1 MTSLLLLCLC
11 LRLISAKWIN
21 TDYLYTEPE
30 RTLSVSIPIAQTLQP
45 LMGDTLVLPC
55 YFRDDTVPD
64 PGAPTIAPLSHR
76 IKWSITTKE
85 KTTDILVASEGI
97 VAVNKKY
104 TDRVQMVAYPTSTTD
119 ATIKITQLLSNES
132 GVYRCEVMH
141 GIEDSHDTVNV
152 QVQGI
157 VFHYRAI
164 TSRYTLTFEKAQAAC
179 IQNSAVIATPVQLQA
194 AYDTG
199 YHQCDAGWL
208 SDQTVR
214 YPIHDPREACY
225 GDKYEFPGVRTY
237 GVRDANE
244 TYDVYCFAEKMSGRV
259 FYSTHPEKFSFAEA
273 QAQCAKLGS
282 KLATT
287 GQLYLA
293 WQAGMDECNAG
304 WLADGSVRYPINIAR
319 PQCGGGLL
327 GVRTVYRFIN
337 QTGYPLPESRY
348 DAICY
353 TDDEEEG
360 SAIPNIFPDIQTTE
374 TTSEVVN
381 VEMVTGSPPVLIT
394 QTSTESELIG
404 EVETHKPPTTTADF
418 LYVEQNVTLLPLS
431 SPPSIIDDFV
441 KVVTAQPDL
450 GVEIPG
456 ENATAP
462 VMSLTGVVFHYRL
475 GHSRYAFTFV
485 EAQLACQDIG
495 AVIASPQQLQAAYEA
510 GYHQCD
516 AGWLIDQTVRYPIV
530 SARKKCAGDLED
542 FPGVRSYGVRP
553 ASEHYDVY
561 CYMDK
566 PRGNVFHVSSFEGF
580 TYDEA
585 MAYCQAQNASLAS
598 TADLYV
604 AWKQG
609 FDKCRAGWLIDHSVR
624 YPINNPSPQCG
635 GGKPGVH
642 TVFKFPN
649 QTEYPDVHSKFDAYC
664 LKVDLQLYLNETE
677 SNMTLIEE
685 ELVNL
690 TSRTDLF
697 MPVNPTITPPIPV
710 EVSGSGSADLP
721 SVASGFSGDGSASGS
736 GEHPRGT
743 SHKEGELSGS
753 GLPSGSSGLGGEL
766 SGSGLPSGSSGL
778 GGELSGSGLPSGSSG
793 LGGEISGSGL
803 PSESSG
809 LGGELSGSGLPSES
823 SGLGGEL
830 SGSGLPSEFSGL
842 GGELSGSGLSSGSSG
857 LEGELSGSGL
867 SSESSGLGGEL
878 SGSGLSSG
886 SSGIGGDYSGS
897 GVSGDMSGSGF
908 TDDGSGISVTFSGI
922 DTIFSGEGSASGTL
936 QEAGE
941 GSAEILM
948 FMSGLGS
955 GFFSGDRS
963 GSGSGSSFVSA
974 ESGSTSDF
982 FSDLRESGSGEP
994 SGISSGLGSS
1004 GDFSGFRGFPSGL
1017 ISSGE
1022 DSGFSGLSG
1031 SGIIMVKGQWV
1042 EVSTAPTLTAQE
1054 LGGSQIHF
1062 SGSGDLQGS
1071 GLSGSGVSGSG
1082 DLSGSGSGSGFP
1094 AITFLDSGL
1103 TDLIDLSSREQEAS
1117 GTLIYGSGEGSG
1129 DLSGDSGLPSG
1140 DTSGASASGN
1150 IITFTDESFV
1160 EVSFRSTQNREL
1172 RKGPIEHS
1180 GRESGPFLSSGHH
1193 HTTISS
1199 EDHHPKSLLSED
1211 PVHSIDEPTVIVP
1224 SELFSNSARPQ
1235 EILPN
1240 TAQTFWKYDS
1250 VTQASTA
1257 GTTTDPAFSMQTPT
1271 VIEVPAMEKPAVDP
1285 CNPNPCG
1292 AAACS
1297 VQDGVG
1303 VCHCPPGMKE
1313 EECHVEVDVCHS
1325 NPCANGATC
1334 VEVQD
1339 AFKCLCLPSYGGDHC
1354 EIDIETCEEGW
1365 IKFQGNCYW
1374 HFSKRTVWEEA
1385 EQHCRSL
1392 GAHLVSITN
1401 QEEQVFVNSHAQ
1413 DYQWIGLN
1421 DKTFE
1426 NDFQWTDG
1434 SPMQYENWRPNQP
1447 DNYFNSGED
1456 CVVMIWHENGQW
1468 NDVPC
1473 NYHLPFTCKTGP
1485 VTCGQPTELRNAR
1498 WFGTKKERYQ
1508 VNSIIRYQCNDGF
1521 QQRHPPVVRCMA
1533 DGHWQ
1538 EPQVE
1543 CIPQIKRRLQKRS
1556 IRRRSAKRT
1565 SLRKHL

>member
-11 LRLISAKWIN
+11 LRVISAKL
-21 TDYLYTEPE
+21 TYHDYLHMEPE
-30 RTLSVSIPIAQTLQP
+30 TLSVSIPIAQPLQP

-55 YFRDDTVPD
+55 YFLDDTAPD

-76 IKWSITTKE
+76 IKWSISTKE
-85 KTTDILVASEGI
+85 TTTDILVASEGI
-97 VAVNKKY
+97 VAVNEKY
-104 TDRVQMVAYPTSTTD
+104 TDRVQMVAYPTSPTD

-141 GIEDSHDTVNV
+141 GIEDSHDSVNV

-214 YPIHDPREACY
+214 YPIHEPREECY
-225 GDKYEFPGVRTY
+225 GDKYEYPGVRTY
-237 GVRDANE
+237 GVRDVNE

-259 FYSTHPEKFSFAEA
+259 FYSTCPEKFTFAEA
-273 QAQCAKLGS
+273 QAQCAKLGA

-293 WQAGMDECNAG
+293 WKAGMDECNAG

-353 TDDEEEG
+353 TDEEEEG
-360 SAIPNIFPDIQTTE
+360 SAISNIFPDIQTTE
-374 TTSEVVN
+374 ATNDVVS
-381 VEMVTGSPPVLIT
+381 VDMVTDSPPVFIT
-394 QTSTESELIG
+394 QTSTESELKG
-404 EVETHKPPTTTADF
+404 QVETHKPPTTTADSWS
-418 LYVEQNVTLLPLS
+418 VEQNVTQLPLS
-431 SPPSIIDDFV
+431 SPPSIIDDLI
-441 KVVTAQPDL
+441 KVVTAQPEI
-450 GVEIPG
+450 GSEIPE
-456 ENATAP
+456 ENAT
-462 VMSLTGVVFHYRL
+462 SLTGVVFLFRL
-475 GHSRYAFTFV
+475 SHSRYAFTFS
-485 EAQLACQDIG
+485 EAHLACQNIG

-516 AGWLIDQTVRYPIV
+516 AGWLIDQTVRYPII
-530 SARKKCAGDLED
+530 SAREKCSGDLED
-542 FPGVRSYGVRP
+542 LSGVRSYGIRP
-553 ASEHYDVY
+553 ANEHYDVY

-624 YPINNPSPQCG
+624 YPINNPRPRCG
-635 GGKPGVH
+635 GGKSGVH

-664 LKVDLQLYLNETE
+664 LKVDFQLYLNETGL
-677 SNMTLIEE
+677 NMTLIEE

-690 TSRTDLF
+690 TSRTDLSI
-697 MPVNPTITPPIPV
+697 PVNPTITPPIPV
-710 EVSGSGSADLP
+710 DFSGSGSADQ
-721 SVASGFSGDGSASGS
+721 SSGTSGFSGDVSASGS
-736 GEHPRGT
+736 GEQPSGAHY
-743 SHKEGELSGS
+743 KEGELSGS
-753 GLPSGSSGLGGEL
+753 GLPNGSAGLGEEISGSGQPNGSSGLGEEISGSGQPSGFSGLGGELSGSGQPSGSSGLGEEISGSGQPSGSSGLGGEISGSGQPSESSGLGEELSGSGQPSGSSGLGGKLSGSGQPSGSSGLGGEL
-766 SGSGLPSGSSGL
+766 SGSGQPSWSSGL
-778 GGELSGSGLPSGSSG
+778 GGELSGSGQPSW
-793 LGGEISGSGL
+793 
-803 PSESSG
+803 SSG
-809 LGGELSGSGLPSES
+809 LGGELSGSGQPSE
-823 SGLGGEL
+823 
-830 SGSGLPSEFSGL
+830 
-842 GGELSGSGLSSGSSG
+842 SSG
-857 LEGELSGSGL
+857 LEGELSGSRL
-867 SSESSGLGGEL
+867 P
-878 SGSGLSSG
+878 
-886 SSGIGGDYSGS
+886 
-897 GVSGDMSGSGF
+897 SGDMSGSDLSG
-908 TDDGSGISVTFSGI
+908 DDSGISVTFSGI
-922 DTIFSGEGSASGTL
+922 DTILSGDASASRTR

-941 GSAEILM
+941 GSAAILT
-948 FMSGLGS
+948 FMSGMGS
-955 GFFSGDRS
+955 GFFSGDGS
-963 GSGSGSSFVSA
+963 GSESGSSFGLE
-974 ESGSTSDF
+974 ESGSTSDIF
-982 FSDLRESGSGEP
+982 NILGESRSGES

-1004 GDFSGFRGFPSGL
+1004 WEFSGFSGFSSGL
-1017 ISSGE
+1017 ISSGD
-1022 DSGFSGLSG
+1022 DSGFSGLSS
-1031 SGIIMVKGQWV
+1031 SGEIMVKGQWV

-1054 LGGSQIHF
+1054 LGGSHMHI
-1062 SGSGDLQGS
+1062 SGSGDLHES
-1071 GLSGSGVSGSG
+1071 GLSGSSVSGIG
-1082 DLSGSGSGSGFP
+1082 DLSSSGSGSGFP
-1094 AITFLDSGL
+1094 SITFLDSGF

-1117 GTLIYGSGEGSG
+1117 GLLMYGSGEGSG
-1129 DLSGDSGLPSG
+1129 DFSGVSGLPSG
-1140 DTSGASASGN
+1140 GTSEASASGN
-1150 IITFTDESFV
+1150 IISFTDESMV
-1160 EVSFRSTQNREL
+1160 EVSFRSTQNQEL
-1172 RKGPIEHS
+1172 RKGPIEQS
-1180 GRESGPFLSSGHH
+1180 GRESGPFFSSGDR
-1193 HTTISS
+1193 HTTVSS
-1199 EDHHPKSLLSED
+1199 EDHHPTSLPHED
-1211 PVHSIDEPTVIVP
+1211 PIHSTDEPTVLVP
-1224 SELFSNSARPQ
+1224 SGLFSNSARPQ
-1235 EILPN
+1235 EILSNAAEP
-1240 TAQTFWKYDS
+1240 FWEYDS
-1250 VTQASTA
+1250 VTPASMA
-1257 GTTTDPAFSMQTPT
+1257 GTTTDPAFSMKTPT
-1271 VIEVPAMEKPAVDP
+1271 VLEVPAMEEAAVDP

-1292 AAACS
+1292 AAACF

-1303 VCHCPPGMKE
+1303 MCRCPPGVKE
-1313 EECHVEVDVCHS
+1313 EKCHAD
-1325 NPCANGATC
+1325 
-1334 VEVQD
+1334 
-1339 AFKCLCLPSYGGDHC
+1339 
-1354 EIDIETCEEGW
+1354 IDTCEEGW
-1365 IKFQGNCYW
+1365 TKFQGNCYL
-1374 HFSKRTVWEEA
+1374 HFSERTVWEEA
-1385 EQHCRSL
+1385 ELQCRSL

-1434 SPMQYENWRPNQP
+1434 TPMQYENWRPNQP

-1485 VTCGQPTELRNAR
+1485 VTCGQPPELKNGR
-1498 WFGTKKERYQ
+1498 WFGTKKEHYQ

-1521 QQRHPPVVRCMA
+1521 RQRHPPVVRCMA

-1538 EPQVE
+1538 KPQVE
-1543 CIPQIKRRLQKRS
+1543 CIPQIKRRLLKRS
-1556 IRRRSAKRT
+1556 IRRESAKRT
-1565 SLRKHL
+1565 SLRKQL